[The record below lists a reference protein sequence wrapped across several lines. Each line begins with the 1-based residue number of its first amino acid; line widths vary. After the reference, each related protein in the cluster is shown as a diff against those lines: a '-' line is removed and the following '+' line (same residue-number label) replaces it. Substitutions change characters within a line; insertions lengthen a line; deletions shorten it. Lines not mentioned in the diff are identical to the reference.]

1 MRVLYPKLVEEA
13 YNYIA
18 KAEPAVKNAP
28 NAVKSEIYSKMVN
41 DGIIDENGEPTQ
53 ECVNRGFVDGGSKPE
68 TEPATLAEFKELYPC
83 YKEYD
88 DSHFSHT
95 EQGWAID
102 WYVMKSLSLK
112 ALNDPEST
120 KEQREFARHTLQEIA
135 KHNQ

>member
-18 KAEPAVKNAP
+18 EAEPAVKNAP
-28 NAVKSEIYSKMVN
+28 SAVKSEIYSKMVK

-53 ECVNRGFVDGGSKPE
+53 ECVNRGFVDDDSKLE
-68 TEPATLAEFKELYPC
+68 HEPATLAEFKAMYPC

-95 EQGWAID
+95 EQGWVID
-102 WYVMKSLSLK
+102 SYVMKSLSLK
-112 ALNDPEST
+112 ALHDPDSSE
-120 KEQREFARHTLQEIA
+120 EQRAFARHALQEIERFS
-135 KHNQ
+135 

>member
-1 MRVLYPKLVEEA
+1 MRVLYPRLVEEA

-53 ECVNRGFVDGGSKPE
+53 TAIDRGFIDGDSE
-68 TEPATLAEFKELYPC
+68 LDYEPATLTKFKAMYPC

-95 EQGWAID
+95 DQGWVID
-102 WYVMKSLSLK
+102 SYVMKSLSLK
-112 ALNDPEST
+112 ALNDPDSSE
-120 KEQREFARHTLQEIA
+120 EQRALARHALQEIERFS
-135 KHNQ
+135 

>member
-13 YNYIA
+13 YKYIVE
-18 KAEPAVKNAP
+18 AEPSVKHAP
-28 NAVKSEIYSKMVN
+28 NAIKAEIYSKMVN

-53 ECVNRGFVDGGSKPE
+53 ECVNRGFVDGGSE
-68 TEPATLAEFKELYPC
+68 LEHEPATLAEFKELYPC

-112 ALNDPEST
+112 VLNDPEST
-120 KEQREFARHTLQEIA
+120 KEQREFACQALQEIEWFS
-135 KHNQ
+135 